1 MDIKRSKKEKR
12 IQRLGGLIG
21 ICVAVV
27 SLFYFFHAEKAEAE
41 KRMVEIVNYV
51 KVQCSTYTHYNESS
65 ESKSLLRAIES
76 ARQMSTNIKM
86 ETENGGQLSE
96 DFLKENLQTLWVDGI
111 IVLDTEG
118 KMDCEYS
125 TDESLANEITEYL
138 QKDIIMDFDG
148 YEERTYSERFDREDG
163 SHVDIAACARK
174 DAPGIVAIYYYTSP
188 EFARNYTLTIQGLL
202 NGYSTQKDGTVLV
215 ADDGIVVASND
226 ESLLGQNTAENEVV
240 QEMKKHTD
248 SQHIY
253 HLKNEGTGCYGIMLK
268 QRDYYIY
275 AYLPDTEVF
284 HNLPL
289 SVISVI
295 FLYFLMFSI
304 FWFWTYRTNLA
315 HRKQEQE
322 KDEKYKAELLIAAKK
337 AEAANEAKTEFLQR
351 MSHDIRTPINGI
363 CGMVNMAEHYA
374 GDLEKQTEYRTKIK
388 EASNLLLELVNE
400 ILDMSKLES
409 GEIVL
414 EEIPFNLSSISRE
427 VFSVI
432 EQMTAE
438 QNIRIV
444 WEKKEI
450 THRDFI
456 GSPGYVKR
464 VMMNI
469 LSNAVKYNREN
480 GHIYISCMEIPS
492 EQPGM
497 TTMEFVC
504 RDTGI
509 GMTEEFQKCVFE
521 PFAQEH
527 TGSRTKFAGTGLGMP
542 IAKNLVEKM
551 GGTITFESEEGAGT
565 TFVIRVPFKID
576 MNADKRE
583 KQKDVSEKS
592 IKGLHIL
599 LAEDNELNMEIAEF
613 MLQNEGT
620 VVTKAWN
627 GQEAVELFRKSK
639 PGEFDVIL
647 MDIMMPVMNGYEATK
662 KIRSLDRE
670 DAKVVPIIAM
680 TANAFTEDRLR
691 AKEAGMDEHIA
702 KPVDGKLLINII
714 YKLMKHSF
722 RGSHNEKE
730 KPE

>member
-1 MDIKRSKKEKR
+1 MDIKRKKKEKR
-12 IQRLGGLIG
+12 IHLLGGLIG

-27 SLFYFFHAEKAEAE
+27 SLFYFFHVEKAEAE

-86 ETENGGQLSE
+86 ETENGGHLSE

-111 IVLDTEG
+111 LVLDAEG
-118 KMDCEYS
+118 KTDCEYS
-125 TDESLANEITEYL
+125 MDEPLTGEITEYL
-138 QKDIIMDFDG
+138 QKDIIMDFTG
-148 YEERTYSERFDREDG
+148 YEERSYSERFTRKDG
-163 SHVDIAACARK
+163 SHIDIAACARK

-188 EFARNYTLTIQGLL
+188 EFARNYTLTIQSLL
-202 NGYSTQKDGTVLV
+202 NGYSTQKDGTIIV
-215 ADDGIVVASND
+215 ADEGIVVASND
-226 ESLLGQNTAENEVV
+226 ESLLGQNTADNEVV
-240 QEMKKHTD
+240 QAMKKHTD

-289 SVISVI
+289 SVAGVI

-363 CGMVNMAEHYA
+363 CGMLDVADHYA
-374 GDLEKQTEYRTKIK
+374 DDMKKQTECRGKIK
-388 EASNLLLELVNE
+388 EASHLLLELVNDV
-400 ILDMSKLES
+400 LDMSKLES
-409 GEIVL
+409 GEVVL

-427 VFSVI
+427 VFVVI
-432 EQMTAE
+432 EQIAAE

-480 GHIYISCMEIPS
+480 GHIYITCTEIPS

-509 GMTEEFQKCVFE
+509 GMTEAFQKQIFE

-542 IAKNLVEKM
+542 ISKKLIEKM
-551 GGTITFESEEGAGT
+551 GGTITFESAEGIGT

-576 MNADKRE
+576 LDVDIRE
-583 KQKDVSEKS
+583 EQADVSEKS

-613 MLQNEGT
+613 MFQNEGT
-620 VVTKAWN
+620 EVTKAWN
-627 GQEAVELFRKSK
+627 GQEAVEIFEKSR

-662 KIRSLDRE
+662 MIRSLDRE
-670 DAKVVPIIAM
+670 DAKVIPIIAM
-680 TANAFTEDRLR
+680 TANAFAEDRLR
-691 AKEAGMDEHIA
+691 AKEAGMNEHIA
-702 KPVDGKLLINII
+702 KPVDAKLLVKII
-714 YKLMKHSF
+714 HKLVH
-722 RGSHNEKE
+722 
-730 KPE
+730 